1 MPDAAAIR
9 AYATALEEAG
19 FDFTSTAGHVLGQP
33 AGTHPDRAAPQYV
46 GPFNDPFVTFS
57 FLAGVTQR
65 IRFMSAILILPALPT
80 ALVAK
85 QAAELALVSGGR
97 FDLGVGI
104 SWNAAEYRALGQDPR
119 TRAARLEEQVTLLRR
134 LWSEPYV
141 TFKGRFHDFEN
152 IGLARPLPRRSRSGS
167 APARMR
173 RCLRRVARLAD
184 GWMTIGDFLPHVPRF
199 QQYLRD
205 AGRDPAGFPI
215 RGSLVAGDGGPA
227 AWVETARKYQA
238 AGVTH
243 ITIGAPPALTSAQ
256 ALERLADARAALA
269 QASGLTQDVQS
280 TPRAFFH
287 AAKSALH

>member
-1 MPDAAAIR
+1 LPDAAAIR

-57 FLAGVTQR
+57 FLAGVTR
-65 IRFMSAILILPALPT
+65 HIRFMSAILILPALPT
-80 ALVAK
+80 GLVAK

-97 FDLGVGI
+97 FELGVGI
-104 SWNAAEYRALGQDPR
+104 SWNAAEYRALGQAPR

-141 TFKGRFHDFEN
+141 TFKGRFHDFESV
-152 IGLARPLPRRSRSGS
+152 GLARS
-167 APARMR
+167 AVAPIPIWFGTGTDEAV
-173 RCLRRVARLAD
+173 LRRVARLAD
-184 GWMTIGDFLPHVPRF
+184 GWMTIGDFVPHVPRF

-205 AGRDPAGFPI
+205 AGRDPTGFPI
-215 RGSLVAGDGGPA
+215 RGSLVAGDGGSA
-227 AWVETARKYQA
+227 TWVETGRKYQA

-243 ITIGAPPALTSAQ
+243 ITIGAPPALNPAQ
-256 ALERLADARAALA
+256 ALERLAAARGALA
-269 QASGLTQDVQS
+269 QALG
-280 TPRAFFH
+280 
-287 AAKSALH
+287 

>member
-1 MPDAAAIR
+1 MQYGAGFPLQALPDAAAIA
-9 AYATALEEAG
+9 AYATALEAAG
-19 FDFTSTAGHVLGQP
+19 FDFTGTAGHVLGQP

-57 FLAGVTQR
+57 YLAGITKR

-104 SWNAAEYRALGQDPR
+104 SWNGAEYRALGQDMR
-119 TRAARLEEQVTLLRR
+119 TRAARLEEQVTVLRR

-141 TFKGRFHDFEN
+141 TFKGRFHDVEN
-152 IGLARPLPRRSRSGS
+152 VGLARPAAASIPIWFGTGTDE
-167 APARMR
+167 AV
-173 RCLRRVARLAD
+173 LRRVARLAD

-205 AGRDPAGFPI
+205 AGRDAAGFPI

-227 AWVETARKYQA
+227 AWIETGRKYQV

-243 ITIGAPPALTSAQ
+243 ITVGAPPGMAQTQ
-256 ALERLADARAALA
+256 ALDRLAEARAALA
-269 QASGLTQDVQS
+269 QALG
-280 TPRAFFH
+280 
-287 AAKSALH
+287 